1 MNYLIY
7 VSLFACFFSLIM
19 SYIAIARVAKFV
31 KSVHG
36 LDWEAVATCLGD
48 VATVKRSITRLNGRL
63 NGMDNAMPT
72 EFDWKQQAA
81 KALAEPKPQE
91 RPRGG

>member
-1 MNYLIY
+1 MNIVIY
-7 VSLFACFFSLIM
+7 VLCFATIINFLLAS
-19 SYIAIARVAKFV
+19 IAIARVAKFV
-31 KSVHG
+31 RSVHG

-63 NGMDNAMPT
+63 NGMDNATPQ
-72 EFDWKQQAA
+72 FDWKEQAA
-81 KALAEPKPQE
+81 RAMTQPVNE

>member
-1 MNYLIY
+1 MIDFLII
-7 VSLFACFFSLIM
+7 FACSVSFFAIILAS
-19 SYIAIARVAKFV
+19 IAIARVARFT

-63 NGMDNAMPT
+63 NGMDNAVPQ
-72 EFDWKQQAA
+72 FDWKEQVARTMV
-81 KALAEPKPQE
+81 EPVKQ
-91 RPRGG
+91 RTGG

>member
-1 MNYLIY
+1 MNIAIYLLGF
-7 VSLFACFFSLIM
+7 VCFLNFVLSL
-19 SYIAIARVAKFV
+19 IAIARIAKFV

-63 NGMDNAMPT
+63 NGMDNATPQ
-72 EFDWKQQAA
+72 FDWKEQAA
-81 KALAEPKPQE
+81 RAMTQPVNE